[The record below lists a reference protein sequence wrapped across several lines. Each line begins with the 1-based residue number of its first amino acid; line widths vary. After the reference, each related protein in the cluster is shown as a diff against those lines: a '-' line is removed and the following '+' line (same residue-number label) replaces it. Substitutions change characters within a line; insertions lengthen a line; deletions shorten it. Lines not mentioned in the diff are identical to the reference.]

1 MQNQNNPL
9 VRTLIAAAILASAS
23 AAHAI
28 SVGANVGATV
38 DGVTQAV
45 VDTGLTGSVQ
55 AKLAA
60 DTRLKGSDIAVT
72 SENNVV
78 ILTGKAPS
86 ADARAAAEAVAKSA
100 VNADVRVVNR
110 IEAPGV
116 LSAIGG
122 DVKVAA
128 DTTGEVITDSWIS
141 TKIKSQLLA
150 DTATKGTAIK
160 VTTKDNVVFLKGTVA
175 TKAERNQA
183 IALAKQTKGVARVN
197 ASKLKVSTRVKANAD
212 VNAQ

>member
-1 MQNQNNPL
+1 MKNQNL
-9 VRTLIAAAILASAS
+9 LTRTLIAAAILASAG
-23 AAHAI
+23 AAQAV
-28 SVGANVGATV
+28 SVDVGASVNAATQL
-38 DGVTQAV
+38 VT
-45 VDTGLTGSVQ
+45 DTSLTGSVKT
-55 AKLAA
+55 KLATDA
-60 DTRLKGSDIAVT
+60 RVKGSDISVT
-72 SENNVV
+72 TENGVV
-78 ILTGKAPS
+78 ILTGKAPT
-86 ADARAAAEAVAKSA
+86 ANAKAAAEEIAKSS

-122 DVKVAA
+122 DVKLATE
-128 DTTGEVITDSWIS
+128 TTGEVITDSWIS

-175 TKAERNQA
+175 TKAEKDQA
-183 IALAKQTKGVARVN
+183 IALAKQTAGVARVN
-197 ASKLKVSTRVKANAD
+197 ASKLKVSAKVKADAN